1 VVINRLVKSEI
12 KKNETNLKKPTVTLL
27 VSPLK
32 ALMKDQ
38 LSLFE
43 KKGFEAV
50 ILTKDVQ
57 IQKVEKI

>member
-32 ALMKDQ
+32 ALMEDQ

>member
-1 VVINRLVKSEI
+1 MVKSEI

-32 ALMKDQ
+32 ALMEDQ